1 MLNTFAPFR
10 DTFPG
15 QFEDTSD
22 NSTLQNYQLY
32 ELVVLG
38 PSPVTLAEMKAYLGI
53 VNNIN
58 DVLIQSLIN
67 SCTSWGELYTGR
79 EFRANQYDLLID
91 SFPTRIEL
99 RKNPIDVINSIQYI
113 SDSIFVVV
121 DNTIYYLKSG
131 VQISEILLRSGD
143 EWPQDVDE
151 IEQAV
156 KINFLT
162 KAVDARKLEIA
173 KSAIERHVAYMY
185 ENRGDCV
192 DCGSCSGVDAANV
205 DVLYN
210 FMRIPRF

>member
-1 MLNTFAPFR
+1 MLNSRANFV

-32 ELVVLG
+32 QLITLG
-38 PSPVTLAEMKAYLGI
+38 PSPVTLAEMKLYLGI

-58 DVLIQSLIN
+58 DALIQSLID
-67 SCTSWGELYTGR
+67 SCTAWGEIYTAR
-79 EFRANQYDLLID
+79 DFRVNVYDLLID

-99 RKNPIDVINSIQYI
+99 RKNPVNIINNIQYI
-113 SDSIFVVV
+113 RGGIFVVV
-121 DNTIYYLKSG
+121 DDSIFYLKNG
-131 VQISEILLRSGD
+131 VQISEILLNVGE

-156 KINFLT
+156 KINFST
-162 KAVDARKLEIA
+162 KAVDARKIVMAEN
-173 KSAIERHVAYMY
+173 AIKRHVAYMY